1 MTKRLIAA
9 ALLVAA
15 LVVAGCGGGGSS
27 SSSSSSKTPTAPPAG
42 AKKGGTLTVMNLS
55 DVDSL
60 DPAYWYYQT
69 DEAIL
74 LQPTQR
80 QLYAFN
86 DNDTGNPSPD
96 LATGPIQWSDGN
108 KTATIHIKKG
118 IKYSPPYGKEVTAAD
133 FVYALNRCFNPKFGN
148 GYAGAYFTDIV
159 GEKDVASG
167 KAKTASGVTAPDPY
181 TLVIK
186 LSKPLPILQQVFGL
200 PCSAPVPEAYAA
212 KYDAG
217 KTPTYGQHLLAT
229 GPYMIQN
236 NASGKLTGYTPAKKI
251 ILVRN
256 PNWDASTD
264 SFRKAY
270 PDKIVVNE
278 GNDITV
284 ASRQVLTGQ
293 SMVSG
298 DFAAPPPEVAKNLQ
312 TRYKGQFSITPSQGN
327 RFIALNAAKPPF
339 DNVNVRRA
347 FLAATDRTALR
358 LTRGGPYIGT
368 VATHFLPPGIP
379 GFDEA
384 GGKAGPG
391 FDFMKPTADLT
402 VAAKYLKA
410 AGYKSGKYTG
420 PTLTMVADNQ
430 PPGSKTAELLQSQV
444 EKAGFK
450 IKLHEVPHDVMYSK
464 FCQVPKSEPNICP
477 NPGWGKDF
485 YDASSFFQPIFL
497 STNIPDSGNV
507 NYAQTRDKKL
517 DAMINAA
524 GAEADPTKRAQ
535 MMGDI
540 DKYVTNNAFYDT
552 WLWDNQVAFASKNV
566 NFVVNQWNTDIDYA
580 NTSLK

>member
-1 MTKRLIAA
+1 MTKRLIVL
-9 ALLVAA
+9 ALCALAVVA
-15 LVVAGCGGGGSS
+15 AGCGSS
-27 SSSSSSKTPTAPPAG
+27 NKSSSSSSKTPTAPPAG
-42 AKKGGTLTVMNLS
+42 AKKGGTLTVVNLS

-74 LQPTQR
+74 LEPTQR
-80 QLYAFN
+80 QLYAFG
-86 DNDTGNPSPD
+86 DNDTGVPSPD
-96 LATGPIQWSDGN
+96 LATGPVQVSDGG
-108 KTATIHIKKG
+108 KTLTIHIKKG
-118 IKYSPPYGKEVTAAD
+118 IKYSPPYNKEVTSAD
-133 FVYALNRCFNPKFGN
+133 FAYALNRCFNPKFSN

-159 GEKDVASG
+159 GESDVASG
-167 KAKTASGVTAPDPY
+167 KAKTASGVTTPDPQ

-186 LSKPLPILQQVFGL
+186 LSKPNPVLPQALGL

-212 KYDAG
+212 KYDAA

-236 NASGKLTGYTPAKKI
+236 DASGKLTGYTPAKKI
-251 ILVRN
+251 VLVRN
-256 PNWDASTD
+256 PNWDPSTD
-264 SFRKAY
+264 SLRKAY
-270 PDKIVVNE
+270 VDKIIVSE

-284 ASRQVLTGQ
+284 GARQVLTGQ

-298 DFAAPPPEVAKNLQ
+298 DFAAPPPEIAKQLQ
-312 TRYKGQFSITPSQGN
+312 TKYKGQFSITPSQGN

-339 DNVNVRRA
+339 NNVNVRRA
-347 FLAATDRTALR
+347 ALAATDRTALR

-384 GGKAGPG
+384 GGNAGPG
-391 FDFMKPTADLT
+391 FDFMKPTADLQ

-410 AGYKSGKYTG
+410 AGFKDGKYHG
-420 PTLTMVADNQ
+420 PQLTMVADNQ
-430 PPGSKTAELLQSQV
+430 PPGSKTAEALESQLT
-444 EKAGFK
+444 KIGFN
-450 IKLHEVPHDVMYSK
+450 IKLREVPHDVMYSK

-485 YDASSFFQPIFL
+485 YDASSFWGPIFL
-497 STNIPDSGNV
+497 STNIPSSGNV
-507 NYAQTRDKKL
+507 NYAQVRDKKL
-517 DAMINAA
+517 DGMINAA
-524 GAEADPTKRAQ
+524 NSETDQTKRAQ
-535 MMGDI
+535 MMGAI
-540 DKYVTNNAFYDT
+540 DKYVTNQAYYDT

-566 NFVVNQWNTDIDYA
+566 NFVLNKWNTDIDYA
-580 NTSLK
+580 NTSIK

>member
-1 MTKRLIAA
+1 MTKRSIVL
-9 ALLVAA
+9 ALLALAIVA
-15 LVVAGCGGGGSS
+15 AGCGSS
-27 SSSSSSKTPTAPPAG
+27 SNKSSTTKAATAPPAN
-42 AKKGGTLTVMNLS
+42 AKKGGTLTVVNLS

-80 QLYAFN
+80 QLYAFG
-86 DNDTGNPSPD
+86 DNDTGIPSPD
-96 LATGPIQWSDGN
+96 LATGPVQVSSDG
-108 KTATIHIKKG
+108 KTLTIHIKKG
-118 IKYSPPYGKEVTAAD
+118 IKYSPPYNKEVTSAD
-133 FVYALNRCFNPKFGN
+133 FKYALNRCFTPKFAN
-148 GYAGAYFTDIV
+148 GYQGAYFTNIV
-159 GEKDVASG
+159 GETDVAGG
-167 KAKTASGVTAPDPY
+167 KAKTASGVTTPDPY

-186 LSKPLPILQQVFGL
+186 LTKPDPVLPQAFGL
-200 PCSAPVPEAYAA
+200 PCTAPVPEAYAS
-212 KYDAG
+212 KYDAA

-236 NASGKLTGYTPAKKI
+236 DASGKLTGYTPAKKI
-251 ILVRN
+251 VLVRN
-256 PNWDASTD
+256 PNWVASTD
-264 SFRKAY
+264 NLRKAY
-270 PDKIVVNE
+270 VDKIIVDE

-284 ASRQVLTGQ
+284 GSRQILNGQ

-298 DFAAPPPEVAKNLQ
+298 DFAAPPPAVAKTLF
-312 TRYKGQFSITPSQGN
+312 TKYKSQASLFPSQGN
-327 RFIALNAAKPPF
+327 RFIAFNASKPPF

-347 FLAATDRTALR
+347 ALAATDRTALR

-368 VATHFLPPGIP
+368 VSTHFLPPGIP
-379 GFDEA
+379 GFEQA
-384 GGKAGPG
+384 GGNRGPG
-391 FDFMKPTADLT
+391 FDFEKPTADLA

-410 AGYKSGKYTG
+410 AGYKNGKYSG

-430 PPGSKTAELLQSQV
+430 PPGSKTAEALESQLT
-444 EKAGFK
+444 KAGFK
-450 IKLHEVPHDVMYSK
+450 IKLREVPHDVMYSK

-485 YDASSFFQPIFL
+485 YDASSFWGPIFL
-497 STNIPDSGNV
+497 STNIPSSGNV
-507 NYAQTRDKKL
+507 NYAQVRDKKL

-524 GAEADPTKRAQ
+524 NAQTNQSKRAN
-535 MMGDI
+535 MMGAI
-540 DKYVTNNAFYDT
+540 DKYVTDQAYYDT

-566 NFVVNQWNTDIDYA
+566 NFVINKWNTDVDYA

>member
-1 MTKRLIAA
+1 MTKRLLAA
-9 ALLVAA
+9 AFVVAA
-15 LVVAGCGGGGSS
+15 VVVAGCGGSS
-27 SSSSSSKTPTAPPAG
+27 NSSSSSSKTPTAPPAS
-42 AKKGGTLTVMNLS
+42 AKKGGTLTVVNLS

-60 DPAYWYYQT
+60 DPGYWYYQT

-74 LQPTQR
+74 LEPTQR
-80 QLYAFN
+80 QLYAFG

-96 LATGPIQWSDGN
+96 LATGPIQWSDGG
-108 KTATIHIKKG
+108 KTATIHIKTG
-118 IKYSPPYGKEVTAAD
+118 IKYSPPYNKEVQAAD
-133 FVYALNRCFNPKFGN
+133 FVYALNRCFNPKTGN
-148 GYAGAYFTDIV
+148 GYAGAYFTGIV
-159 GEKDVASG
+159 GESDVASG
-167 KAKTASGVTAPDPY
+167 KAKTASGVTAPNAT
-181 TLVIK
+181 TLQIK
-186 LSKPLPILQQVFGL
+186 LKKPDPVFQQVLGL

-236 NASGKLTGYTPAKKI
+236 DASGKLTGYTPAKKI
-251 ILVRN
+251 VLVRN
-256 PNWDASTD
+256 PNWVASTD
-264 SFRKAY
+264 PLRKAY
-270 PDKIVVNE
+270 VDKIIVSE

-284 ASRQVLTGQ
+284 GSRQVLTGQ
-293 SMVSG
+293 NMVSG
-298 DFAAPPPEVAKNLQ
+298 DFAAPPPEIAKQLQ
-312 TRYKGQFSITPSQGN
+312 TRYKGQYTITPSQGN

-379 GFDEA
+379 GFDQA
-384 GGKAGPG
+384 GGNAGPG
-391 FDFMKPTADLT
+391 FDFMKPTADLAA
-402 VAAKYLKA
+402 AAKYLKA

-430 PPGSKTAELLQSQV
+430 PPGSKTAELLEAQV
-444 EKAGFK
+444 AKAGFK

-485 YDASSFFQPIFL
+485 YDASSFFEPIFL
-497 STNIPDSGNV
+497 STNIPSSGNV

-517 DAMINAA
+517 DAMIEAA
-524 GAEADPTKRAQ
+524 SSEANPTKRAQ
-535 MMGDI
+535 MMGNI

-566 NFVVNQWNTDIDYA
+566 NFVLNKWNTDVDYA
-580 NTSLK
+580 NTSIK